1 MSSSNIN
8 QIKATFENDKTI
20 YTIDFPKPTDNNKET
35 IDKAL
40 QMFLKNCTYGAVEQ
54 RSIYH
59 LYNPNT
65 QLYVL
70 TLNDVQAIANKN
82 ITCILKN
89 CSIDAEQTLQ
99 ELVAIDNS
107 FSGIPETMVKSGIKS
122 NSNNNQF
129 DILGFLFRFK
139 NKLSVSVFNE
149 EFIEYEGIKYLLP
162 IIEQI
167 TGNKRAYAIDALS
180 LIFDYQSSIEY
191 ITEHKEIIGSI
202 YNILMETDSTQ
213 LNVNGIK
220 HALQILITLQSHSP
234 SFSDEIIISAEN
246 YARNTNTQPYY
257 QLVGFLESTEVQ
269 LINDCFLLLCI
280 LLKTRNN
287 IDKPNLLV
295 KFQEVGFVEKL
306 STAIMKEAI
315 DEKRIAIFEEEY
327 RIIMKNP
334 NLYNIEICESK
345 IRRYEE
351 KLREAQEEMENI
363 FFRKRYFEDII
374 DDLVFYKKLAQ
385 TSFENG
391 AMYTSKDINFEHM
404 DENLKIKVK
413 PDSNGFINLRR
424 IIRESQKKES
434 DEIKQKVEVLKG
446 IKEKYDNMKEQM
458 TKTSISNKELT
469 EEIYKRKDEL
479 AVLSVEGLV
488 KEREKEIEKL
498 NEELNGIKKVVDEL
512 QNQWIDEEHTRKDIR
527 DEVYK
532 LKEVLGVQKKR
543 FEYVKKKFKKELE
556 REKRKILQ
564 EESEEIEKLEKM

>member
-40 QMFLKNCTYGAVEQ
+40 QMFLENCTYGAVEQ

-70 TLNDVQAIANKN
+70 TLNDVQTIANKN

-107 FSGIPETMVKSGIKS
+107 FSGIPETMVKSGTKS
-122 NSNNNQF
+122 NSNQF

-269 LINDCFLLLCI
+269 LIND
-280 LLKTRNN
+280 
-287 IDKPNLLV
+287 
-295 KFQEVGFVEKL
+295 
-306 STAIMKEAI
+306 
-315 DEKRIAIFEEEY
+315 
-327 RIIMKNP
+327 
-334 NLYNIEICESK
+334 
-345 IRRYEE
+345 
-351 KLREAQEEMENI
+351 
-363 FFRKRYFEDII
+363 
-374 DDLVFYKKLAQ
+374 
-385 TSFENG
+385 
-391 AMYTSKDINFEHM
+391 
-404 DENLKIKVK
+404 
-413 PDSNGFINLRR
+413 
-424 IIRESQKKES
+424 
-434 DEIKQKVEVLKG
+434 
-446 IKEKYDNMKEQM
+446 
-458 TKTSISNKELT
+458 
-469 EEIYKRKDEL
+469 
-479 AVLSVEGLV
+479 
-488 KEREKEIEKL
+488 
-498 NEELNGIKKVVDEL
+498 
-512 QNQWIDEEHTRKDIR
+512 
-527 DEVYK
+527 
-532 LKEVLGVQKKR
+532 
-543 FEYVKKKFKKELE
+543 
-556 REKRKILQ
+556 
-564 EESEEIEKLEKM
+564 